1 MIEWLESHLF
11 TCIFKSSFGVECP
24 GCGTQRALIA
34 LLKGDILSSLQYHA
48 GVIPF
53 ILTIIA
59 LFIQLKLKH
68 VNGSK
73 IVMWLFI
80 ATTTITIAQ
89 YILKQFVFSN

>member
-1 MIEWLESHLF
+1 MIEWLENHLL

-24 GCGTQRALIA
+24 GCGTQRAFIA
-34 LLKGDILSSLQYHA
+34 LLKGDLLSSLQYHA

-59 LFIQLKLKH
+59 LIIQLKIKH

-73 IVMWLFI
+73 VVMWLFI
-80 ATTTITIAQ
+80 ATTTVTIIQ
-89 YILKQFVFSN
+89 YIIKQFLI